1 LNQNLVFL
9 AMQGGLFLGPWL
21 GGGLLSLLGYRL
33 LFVAAGLVWI
43 LAALLIWLLGPLDA
57 R

>member
-1 LNQNLVFL
+1 
-9 AMQGGLFLGPWL
+9 MQGGLFLGPWL